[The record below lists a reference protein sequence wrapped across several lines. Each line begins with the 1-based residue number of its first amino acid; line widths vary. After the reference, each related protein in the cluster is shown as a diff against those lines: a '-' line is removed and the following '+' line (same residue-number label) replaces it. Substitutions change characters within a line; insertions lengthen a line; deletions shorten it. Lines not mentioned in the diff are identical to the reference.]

1 MYIKLSK
8 VTVKTFILGKKIFQ
22 TSVVLLNFLSKNP
35 QKYAS
40 QFPQKIISSTI
51 KLFMKM
57 AAEKSQE

>member
-8 VTVKTFILGKKIFQ
+8 VTIKTFILGKKIFQ
-22 TSVVLLNFLSKNP
+22 TSVVLLNFLSKDP
-35 QKYAS
+35 QKYVS